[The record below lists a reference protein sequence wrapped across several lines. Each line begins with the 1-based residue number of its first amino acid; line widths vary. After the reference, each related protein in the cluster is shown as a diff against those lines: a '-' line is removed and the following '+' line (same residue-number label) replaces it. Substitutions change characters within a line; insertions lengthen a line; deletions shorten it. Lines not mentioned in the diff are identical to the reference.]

1 MIFGAREMSRVES
14 SAAIIASEEGRASAI
29 FLRNE
34 LAVMSFKL
42 AVFFGRIR
50 PSVRRFF
57 GIRLRRMNPLD
68 RLRPCVAVFGAPCW
82 RERVVSYEDI

>member
-34 LAVMSFKL
+34 LAVK
-42 AVFFGRIR
+42 
-50 PSVRRFF
+50 
-57 GIRLRRMNPLD
+57 
-68 RLRPCVAVFGAPCW
+68 
-82 RERVVSYEDI
+82 

>member
-34 LAVMSFKL
+34 LAVMSLQAGCIFWSD
-42 AVFFGRIR
+42 
-50 PSVRRFF
+50 PSVRPPVLRF
-57 GIRLRRMNPLD
+57 
-68 RLRPCVAVFGAPCW
+68 C
-82 RERVVSYEDI
+82 ERALFALVILVN